1 MSQLGPSGSFLSET
15 LSQTHGDA
23 LTEASQPAVDGGDDG
38 LPSQGDF
45 GLYGYASQG
54 SQMDFDFKEGAASQQ
69 SEWAHVVPGQLDD
82 ADATAGA
89 CVLGESSFG
98 FENSMELL
106 VIASA
111 SYVRCSRRNC

>member
-45 GLYGYASQG
+45 GFYGYASQG

-89 CVLGESSFG
+89 
-98 FENSMELL
+98 
-106 VIASA
+106 
-111 SYVRCSRRNC
+111 